1 MFHRRDG
8 LHKVKRM
15 TKHLKGF
22 ILLNMMTI
30 NRRIFSKQ
38 QKTYPN
44 LTLSKM
50 VTTKGDH
57 SSNFDRLPFRPGSAY
72 TPVSY
77 DLVFLL
83 PCRLKKKPPKRV
95 SDETSLDPISRAA

>member
-1 MFHRRDG
+1 MN
-8 LHKVKRM
+8 M
-15 TKHLKGF
+15 T
-22 ILLNMMTI
+22 TI
-30 NRRIFSKQ
+30 NLRINSKQ

-50 VTTKGDH
+50 VITKGDR
-57 SSNFDRLPFRPGSAY
+57 SSNFNRLPVRPGLAY

-77 DLVFLL
+77 ALVFLL

-95 SDETSLDPISRAA
+95 SDETSLDPILRDA